1 MDCSASY
8 HYVLFVTHLSLHKL
22 RNNIYDYQISPDRT
36 KGDGTNRNNYKM
48 YTDMAFANHVSHRHC
63 NKYDA
68 KNNLSPFPLTD
79 MVASDKCIRFY
90 VISF

>member
-1 MDCSASY
+1 
-8 HYVLFVTHLSLHKL
+8 
-22 RNNIYDYQISPDRT
+22 
-36 KGDGTNRNNYKM
+36 
-48 YTDMAFANHVSHRHC
+48 MAFANHVSHRHC

-90 VISF
+90 VIAFEIKKYLLILQYRSKERLSASKFSIPNRTTRFV